1 MPCIYK
7 EKDVGKSK
15 NFYGW
20 SVVAASWL
28 AMFCLFGYRAT
39 FSILKVPMS
48 ADMGWSQAEVT
59 LGYSFMIMFYAIAAF
74 FCGMILDKWGTKP
87 VYFIGAILG
96 APGFYVTSL
105 TQSLYAYYA
114 SYGILAGVAT
124 GMLWVSSTISIRKW
138 YVGKNYAKMFGIAF
152 MGAPMSQVIMSLFV
166 KQALAGAEGDAWRA
180 AMQVLGVLTLACLV
194 VAGLLAKG
202 NPEDYNMQAF
212 GEMPQKS
219 GKPEKV
225 WAIRE
230 AFSTYPI
237 WGAIFMFLTSMLAE
251 FLVWT
256 QVISYWTADLGLQL
270 GEATNLY
277 IIIGIVG
284 IFSMPLMGIVADKAV
299 ARSSCEAQ
307 GRKKMLIFGPI
318 TGIVACAML
327 LLQTQTTFFLGA
339 ISCVIFAIYW
349 AVVPGGV
356 VGYAGAIYGR
366 ATLGK
371 IWGLATLIV
380 MGVGPFIG
388 PLIGGYLKDSTGS
401 YTYSIMFALASF
413 VVSAL
418 LAASLPMTAEGKVSS
433 MDDTPEAEAAAN

>member
-1 MPCIYK
+1 MA
-7 EKDVGKSK
+7 K
-15 NFYGW
+15 NRSFYGW

-59 LGYSFMIMFYAIAAF
+59 LGYSFMMMFYAIAAF
-74 FCGMILDKWGTKP
+74 LCGMILDKWGTKP
-87 VYFIGAILG
+87 VYFLGAILG
-96 APGFYVTSL
+96 ASGFYVTSL

-180 AMQVLGVLTLACLV
+180 AMQVLGLLTLACLI
-194 VAGLLAKG
+194 VAAMLAKG
-202 NPEDYNMQAF
+202 SPEQYGFKPF
-212 GEMPQKS
+212 GELPQSTGAK
-219 GKPEKV
+219 EKI
-225 WAIRE
+225 WSIKE

-237 WGAIFMFLTSMLAE
+237 WGVIFMFLTSMLAE

-256 QVISYWTADLGLQL
+256 QVISYWTADLGLPL
-270 GEATNLY
+270 GKATDLY
-277 IIIGIVG
+277 IIIGVVG
-284 IFSMPLMGIVADKAV
+284 IFSMPLMGIVADKVV
-299 ARSSCEAQ
+299 AKSSSEAL

-318 TGIVACAML
+318 TGAIACCML
-327 LLQTQTTFFLGA
+327 LLQSPSAIFLGS

-356 VGYAGAIYGR
+356 VGYTGAIYGR

-401 YTYSIMFALASF
+401 YTYSIIFALGSF
-413 VVSAL
+413 LVSVM
-418 LAASLPMTAEGKVSS
+418 LAISLPMTAEG
-433 MDDTPEAEAAAN
+433 EAEEVSAPNVETAAN